1 MSGNTKNKVK
11 YGLKNV
17 HVAPL
22 TETENGI
29 VSYGTPRRI
38 PGAVNLSL
46 PPVGEN
52 TPFYADDVEYFTSV
66 TNNGYEGN
74 IEFALVPDWFKAEY
88 LGETVDENFVQIEHA
103 DVQPSPFALMFE
115 FDGDKRKTRH
125 VLYNCKASRPNLEG
139 ETKNNTTTPKTESLP
154 VIVKPLPDMT
164 VKARTNEKT
173 PDTVYN
179 GWYDNVYG
187 QISTAANINPTTA
200 AFSKAAPAD
209 VTTTVTND
217 TAIGVLFAGESIGAG
232 NFTIANGVVTIKKE
246 YLSTLSDGAKPFAI
260 LMDSDAEKV
269 FTVTVAA

>member
-1 MSGNTKNKVK
+1 MSKPNKVK

-17 HVAPL
+17 HVAPM
-22 TETENGI
+22 TETDNGI
-29 VSYGTPRRI
+29 VSFGTPRRI

-52 TPFYADDVEYFTSV
+52 TPFYADDVEYFTAI

-74 IEFALVPDWFKAEY
+74 IEFAIVTDWFKAAY
-88 LGETVDENFVQIEHA
+88 LGEVVDENFVQIEHA

-125 VLYNCKASRPNLEG
+125 VLFNCKASRPNIEG

-154 VIVKPLPDMT
+154 IIVKPLPDMT

-179 GWYDNVYG
+179 GWYENVYG
-187 QISTAANINPTTA
+187 QISTATAINPA
-200 AFSKAAPAD
+200 AATFSKAAPVD
-209 VTTTVTND
+209 VSTAVMND
-217 TAIGVLFAGESIGAG
+217 TAVAVLLAGETIGTG
-232 NFTIANGVVTIKKE
+232 NFEINGGTVTIKKE
-246 YLSTLSDGAKPFAI
+246 YLSALTEGVKPFVI
-260 LMDSDAEKV
+260 RMESDAEKV
-269 FTVTVAA
+269 FSVTVAE

>member
-1 MSGNTKNKVK
+1 MSGKTNKVK

-22 TETENGI
+22 TETDAGI
-29 VSYGTPRRI
+29 VSFGTPRRI
-38 PGAVNLSL
+38 PGTVNLSL
-46 PPVGEN
+46 PPVGET
-52 TPFYADDVEYFTSV
+52 TPFYADDIEYFTSI

-88 LGETVDENFVQIEHA
+88 LGETVDENFVQIEHS

-139 ETKNNTTTPKTESLP
+139 ETKTNNTTPKTETLP
-154 VIVKPLPDMT
+154 VVVKPLPDMV

-179 GWYDNVYG
+179 GWYDDVYG
-187 QISTAANINPTTA
+187 QISTAANINPKTA
-200 AFSKAAPAD
+200 TFSKKSAAD
-209 VTTTVTND
+209 VTVAVTND
-217 TAIGVLFAGESIGAG
+217 TAVDVQLAAETIGAA
-232 NFTIANGVVTIKKE
+232 NYTIANGVVTIKKA
-246 YLSTLSDGAKPFAI
+246 YLSTLSEGVKPFTI
-260 LMDSDAEKV
+260 LMDSEIEKT
-269 FTVTVAA
+269 FTVTVTA